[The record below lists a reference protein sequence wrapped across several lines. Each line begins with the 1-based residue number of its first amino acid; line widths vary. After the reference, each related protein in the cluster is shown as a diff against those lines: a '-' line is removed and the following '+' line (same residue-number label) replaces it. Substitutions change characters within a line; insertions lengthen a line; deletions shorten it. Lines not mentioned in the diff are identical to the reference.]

1 MKTIIAA
8 LILVLLTAP
17 LAWAEAPSWAN
28 YTVTFDATWS
38 ATTHPQSFPGNPH
51 FSGLIGGTHHD
62 GVEFWADGALAST
75 GIKQMAEWGSKSALN
90 AEVNAA
96 IGAGQAGVVISGGG
110 IGTSPGQVAASFT
123 ISPEFPLVTL
133 TSMLAPSPDWFVGVA
148 GVSLLVGEEWV
159 SELTVVLYPYDAG
172 TDSGVNYT
180 SPDLPT
186 NPADPIAVITGSPFA
201 AGVPIGTLTFRL
213 DGAADVPEAATA
225 YQLSAQPNPFN
236 PATVLHYEIPS
247 GARAVQLT
255 IVDVRGQIVRRLR
268 AGEGPG
274 PQATVWNGR
283 NEQGLRSASG
293 VYFARLDVDGIS
305 VVQKVALVQ

>member
-1 MKTIIAA
+1 MRTIIAA
-8 LILVLLTAP
+8 LILVLLMAP

-28 YTVTFDATWS
+28 YTVTFEATWS

-148 GVSLLVGEEWV
+148 GVSLLVGQEWV
-159 SELTVVLYPYDAG
+159 SELTVDLYAYDAG

-186 NPADPIAVITGSPFA
+186 NPADPISAIVSPPFSP
-201 AGVPIGTLTFRL
+201 GVSVGTLTFRL
-213 DGAADVPEAATA
+213 NSAAAAGLPVAPLAVT
-225 YQLSAQPNPFN
+225 AQPNPFN
-236 PATVLHYEIPS
+236 PATVLHFDIPA
-247 GARAVQLT
+247 GAQTAQLT
-255 IVDVRGQIVRRLR
+255 IADVRGRQVRRLQV
-268 AGEGPG
+268 GTDSGHHS
-274 PQATVWNGR
+274 VLWNGVSEDGVR
-283 NEQGLRSASG
+283 LASG
-293 VYFARLDVDGIS
+293 VYFVRLAVDGAAA
-305 VVQKVALVQ
+305 VQKIVLVQ